1 MLRKLEV
8 AGTNLA
14 SDLSQ
19 LTAVWKVGPCLRSE
33 VLIACAHPVQQNT
46 VLMMPRMLS
55 SPLSPRPLSP
65 TTGQTHIVAHARLKS
80 HIKSHCPEDCIPS
93 RGIYDRQQHVAAAGS
108 DAGVNGVGCGP
119 HAVVRLR
126 CDGLGGQSAIGG
138 TCRREADTGQCQTEQ
153 RASWHG
159 HPGGQGTRCA
169 PTTMACGFLLESR
182 PPLYAAN
189 ADAHARAG

>member
-65 TTGQTHIVAHARLKS
+65 TTGQTH
-80 HIKSHCPEDCIPS
+80 S
-93 RGIYDRQQHVAAAGS
+93 R
-108 DAGVNGVGCGP
+108 
-119 HAVVRLR
+119 
-126 CDGLGGQSAIGG
+126 
-138 TCRREADTGQCQTEQ
+138 
-153 RASWHG
+153 
-159 HPGGQGTRCA
+159 
-169 PTTMACGFLLESR
+169 
-182 PPLYAAN
+182 
-189 ADAHARAG
+189 ARAPEVAYQVPLPRGLHPVSRYI